1 MRVYSVMQMMLG
13 TRDKMTE
20 KNASALRQTKSIR
33 RKRYTLPQ
41 IINKTW
47 GFMLS
52 AKYIRIAEETSVL
65 GTAREDTLPLTINN
79 NCHLSILN
87 DMTDYIRHFTYTTLF
102 YPLNN
107 TTLLF
112 PVFR

>member
-20 KNASALRQTKSIR
+20 KNAS
-33 RKRYTLPQ
+33 Q